1 MALKHIKLSELDDPF
16 EFKTDDEVEDFEDE
30 EKDGGSKGIDES
42 LKARR
47 KANIEYQNTRKKRL
61 DDESFEKL
69 SDLCEVLGYKRP
81 KPQMHNLVEMYSAI
95 FKYLLRTSDE
105 SFGYFPTNSRSIKTL
120 GVYKYVDHLS
130 NEKKW
135 SKEAILAEL
144 KNKETKIYIDKIG
157 KKRGLSGNEKFLE
170 RFFDKNKILKLL
182 TAMDDEV

>member
-1 MALKHIKLSELDDPF
+1 
-16 EFKTDDEVEDFEDE
+16 
-30 EKDGGSKGIDES
+30 
-42 LKARR
+42 
-47 KANIEYQNTRKKRL
+47 
-61 DDESFEKL
+61 
-69 SDLCEVLGYKRP
+69 
-81 KPQMHNLVEMYSAI
+81 
-95 FKYLLRTSDE
+95 
-105 SFGYFPTNSRSIKTL
+105 